1 MTAKELDSQ
10 TQELLNQM
18 AQKGAPP
25 LNTLTPIEARELKNA
40 VFLELGGSPE
50 PVSSVVSMNIPGPA
64 GNLPIRVYTPEGNPP
79 FPVLVFFHGGGW
91 VICSLDT
98 HDSLCRSFAN
108 GTPCVVVSV
117 DYRLAPEHKFPAAVE
132 DSYAATL
139 WVAQNADRLD
149 GNPARI
155 AVAGDSAGGDLA
167 AVVSLMARD
176 KGGPSIAYQV
186 LIYPVTD
193 LSSFETESYREHAGS
208 YILTKA
214 SMEYYRGHYL
224 GSEQDSYHPYASP
237 RLAPDLSGLP
247 PAFVVTAEFD
257 VLADEAE
264 AYAKRL
270 EQAGV
275 PVTYRCYEGMI
286 HPFLSFIGVLD
297 RARDAMVEV
306 TAQLRSAFAK

>member
-1 MTAKELDSQ
+1 LTARGLDPQ
-10 TQELLNQM
+10 TRKLLSQM

-25 LNTLTPIEARELKNA
+25 LNTLTPTEARELKNA
-40 VFLELGGSPE
+40 VFIELGGPPE
-50 PVSSVVSMNIPGPA
+50 PVSNVVSMDIPGPA
-64 GNLPIRVYTPEGNPP
+64 GDLPIRVYTPKGNPP
-79 FPVLVFFHGGGW
+79 FPVLIFFHGGGW
-91 VICSLDT
+91 VICNLDT

-117 DYRLAPEHKFPAAVE
+117 DYRLAPEHKFPAAVD

-139 WVAQNADRLD
+139 WVAQNADRLNGD
-149 GNPARI
+149 PARI

-176 KGGPSIAYQV
+176 RAGPAIACQV
-186 LIYPVTD
+186 LIYPITD
-193 LSSFETESYREHAGS
+193 LSSFETASYREHAES

-224 GSEQDSYHPYASP
+224 GSERDSYHPYASP
-237 RLAPDLSGLP
+237 LLAPDLNGLP
-247 PAFVVTAEFD
+247 PAFVVIAEFD

-275 PVTYRCYEGMI
+275 PVTYTCYDGMI

-297 RARDAMVEV
+297 RARDALAEIA
-306 TAQLRSAFAK
+306 AQLRSAFAE

>member
-1 MTAKELDSQ
+1 LTARKLDPQ
-10 TQELLNQM
+10 TQDLLNQM
-18 AQKGAPP
+18 AQRGAPP
-25 LNTLTPIEARELKNA
+25 LNTLTPTEARELKNA
-40 VFLELGGSPE
+40 LFLELGGPPE
-50 PVSSVVSMNIPGPA
+50 PVSNVVSMDIPGHA
-64 GNLPIRVYTPEGNPP
+64 GDLPIRVYTPEGNPP
-79 FPVLVFFHGGGW
+79 FPMLVYFHGGGW
-91 VICSLDT
+91 VICNLDT
-98 HDSLCRSFAN
+98 HDSLCRAFAN

-132 DSYAATL
+132 DSYAAAL
-139 WVAQNADRLD
+139 WVEQNADRLNGD
-149 GNPARI
+149 PARI
-155 AVAGDSAGGDLA
+155 AVAGDSAGGGLA

-176 KGGPSIAYQV
+176 RGDPAIAYQV

-193 LSSFETESYREHAGS
+193 LSSFETESYREHGEN
-208 YILTKA
+208 YILTKD

-224 GSEQDSYHPYASP
+224 GAERDSHHPCASP
-237 RLAPDLSGLP
+237 LLAPDLNGLP
-247 PAFVVTAEFD
+247 PALVVTAEFD
-257 VLADEAE
+257 VLTDEAE

-297 RARDAMVEV
+297 RARDALAEV

>member
-1 MTAKELDSQ
+1 LTAKELDPQ

-18 AQKGAPP
+18 AQKVVPP
-25 LNTLTPIEARELKNA
+25 LNTLTPTEARELKNA
-40 VFLELGGSPE
+40 VFLELGGPPE
-50 PVSSVVSMNIPGPA
+50 PVSSVASMNVPGPA

-79 FPVLVFFHGGGW
+79 FPVLVYFHGGGW
-91 VICSLDT
+91 VIGNLDT

-139 WVAQNADRLD
+139 WVAQNADRLNAD
-149 GNPARI
+149 PARI

-193 LSSFETESYREHAGS
+193 LSSFETQSYREHAES

-224 GSEQDSYHPYASP
+224 RSEQDSYHPYASP
-237 RLAPDLSGLP
+237 LLAPDLSGLP

-275 PVTYRCYEGMI
+275 PVTYRCYKGMI
-286 HPFLSFIGVLD
+286 HPFLSFSGVLD
-297 RARDAMVEV
+297 RARDAMAEV

>member
-1 MTAKELDSQ
+1 LTAKELDPQ
-10 TQELLNQM
+10 TQELLNKM
-18 AQKGAPP
+18 ALKGAPP
-25 LNTLTPIEARELKNA
+25 LNTLTPTEARELKNA
-40 VFLELGGSPE
+40 VFLELGGPPE
-50 PVSSVVSMNIPGPA
+50 PVSSVASMNVPGPA
-64 GNLPIRVYTPEGNPP
+64 GNLPIRVYTPEGNRP

-91 VICSLDT
+91 VIGNLDT

-139 WVAQNADRLD
+139 WVAQNADRLNAD
-149 GNPARI
+149 PARI

-193 LSSFETESYREHAGS
+193 LSSFETQSYREHAES

-224 GSEQDSYHPYASP
+224 RSEQDSYHPYASP
-237 RLAPDLSGLP
+237 LLAPDLSGLP

-275 PVTYRCYEGMI
+275 PVTYRCYKGMI
-286 HPFLSFIGVLD
+286 HPFLSFSGVLD
-297 RARDAMVEV
+297 RARDAMAEV